1 MKNTLIKVFR
11 LQRVDSVADRV
22 FTGNDR
28 TDIMKK
34 WNRPAMHFPACL
46 KWIRSAGLKGYEKAR
61 KIRETWEIVMAG
73 KKNRDRTEKT
83 LCRENGKAMEMVIE
97 TEAAQGEKQQI
108 PGNEPANAD
117 KKKQEEREAELP
129 EAFLKRM
136 RELLGEEFPAFLESY
151 EAERVQ
157 GLRWNPLKG
166 EPSSLVLR
174 YGKRFGLSPVS
185 WCAEGN
191 YYDQKTRPGKHALHE
206 AGIYYIQE
214 PSAMAVTVLLD
225 PQPGERILDLCAA
238 PGGKTTHIAGRMR
251 NQGLLVSN
259 EIHPARA
266 KILSRNVERMG
277 IGNCVVTNEDSGRL
291 RLYFPE
297 FFDRIVVD
305 VPCSGEGMFRKDEL
319 ARSQWSPENVLHC
332 AKRQQEILDNA
343 AAMLKPGGR
352 LVYSTCTFAPEE
364 DEQAV
369 ERFLQEHRDFSIEK
383 PECAAAL
390 EGLSHGR
397 PEWSQTNMT
406 GLADTFRIWPH
417 KCEGEGHYLA
427 CLKKTGDNFGEA
439 CQELTEA
446 DSRKKEKKKDRGSQ
460 NGKKK
465 GSGETAR
472 ENQALLQV
480 MFQELFTRQEA
491 QTWRESCSTER
502 LVSYGDQIYL
512 LPAGIPDLSGLRV
525 LRPGLHL
532 ATGKKNRL
540 EPSHALALFLDPDT
554 VNQSVELDAES
565 AEIRTYLSGGT
576 LSAEGLE
583 NGWALV
589 CADGWPAGW
598 AKASSGILKNHYPK
612 GLRQDL

>member
-1 MKNTLIKVFR
+1 
-11 LQRVDSVADRV
+11 
-22 FTGNDR
+22 
-28 TDIMKK
+28 
-34 WNRPAMHFPACL
+34 
-46 KWIRSAGLKGYEKAR
+46 
-61 KIRETWEIVMAG
+61 MAG
-73 KKNRDRTEKT
+73 KKNRDRIEKT
-83 LCRENGKAMEMVIE
+83 VCRGNGKAIGMAIE
-97 TEAAQGEKQQI
+97 IEAAQEGKKELSW
-108 PGNEPANAD
+108 NEPADAD
-117 KKKQEEREAELP
+117 KKKQEESGAELP

-136 RELLGEEFPAFLESY
+136 KDLLKGEFPAFLESY

-166 EPSSLVLR
+166 EPASLALR
-174 YGKRFGLSPVS
+174 YGKRFGLSSVS
-185 WCAEGN
+185 WCPEGN

-238 PGGKTTHIAGRMR
+238 PGGKTTHIAGRMG

-277 IGNCVVTNEDSGRL
+277 IGNCVVTNEDSGHL

-305 VPCSGEGMFRKDEL
+305 APCSGEGMFRKDEL

-369 ERFLQEHRDFSIEK
+369 ERFLQEHGDFSIEK

-397 PEWSQTNMT
+397 PEWSQTNMI
-406 GLADTFRIWPH
+406 GLEDTFRIWPH

-427 CLKKTGDNFGEA
+427 CLKKAETDIGEA
-439 CQELTEA
+439 CQESSEA
-446 DSRKKEKKKDRGSQ
+446 DCRKKEKKKDRSSQ

-465 GSGETAR
+465 GSGER

-480 MFQELFTRQEA
+480 LFQELFTRQEA
-491 QTWRESCSTER
+491 QAWMEACSTER
-502 LVSYGDQIYL
+502 LISYGDQIYL
-512 LPAGIPDLSGLRV
+512 LPSGLPDLSGLRV

-540 EPSHALALFLDPDT
+540 EPSHALALCLDPDK
-554 VNQSVELDAES
+554 VSRRIELDAES
-565 AEIRTYLSGGT
+565 EEIRTYLSGGT
-576 LSAEGLE
+576 LSAEGME
-583 NGWALV
+583 NGWTLV

-598 AKASSGILKNHYPK
+598 AKTASGILKNHYPK
-612 GLRQDL
+612 GLRQEL

>member
-1 MKNTLIKVFR
+1 
-11 LQRVDSVADRV
+11 
-22 FTGNDR
+22 
-28 TDIMKK
+28 
-34 WNRPAMHFPACL
+34 
-46 KWIRSAGLKGYEKAR
+46 
-61 KIRETWEIVMAG
+61 MAG

-83 LCRENGKAMEMVIE
+83 VCRENGKAMEMVIE
-97 TEAAQGEKQQI
+97 TESAQEEKQQI
-108 PGNEPANAD
+108 PGNESANAD

-136 RELLGEEFPAFLESY
+136 KELLGEEFPAFLESY

-305 VPCSGEGMFRKDEL
+305 APCSGEGMFRKEEE
-319 ARSQWSPENVLHC
+319 AVRQWSEDHVKMC
-332 AKRQQEILDNA
+332 AARQREILEDA
-343 AAMLKPGGR
+343 ASMLKPGGTM
-352 LVYSTCTFAPEE
+352 VYSTCTFAPEE
-364 DEQAV
+364 NEGTILAFLKSHDDFYLEERECPKGLMAAV
-369 ERFLQEHRDFSIEK
+369 PQWAFFGADKEDDSERDLAGENGIEK
-383 PECAAAL
+383 YHL
-390 EGLSHGR
+390 ER
-397 PEWSQTNMT
+397 
-406 GLADTFRIWPH
+406 AFRIMPH
-417 KCEGEGHYLA
+417 KTEGEGHFMAVLRRKEDGMGFSGKRSLPAYMDL
-427 CLKKTGDNFGEA
+427 
-439 CQELTEA
+439 
-446 DSRKKEKKKDRGSQ
+446 KKEKDVLKELHRFLEETLTEPEVLKKR
-460 NGKKK
+460 K
-465 GSGETAR
+465 EYLR
-472 ENQALLQV
+472 
-480 MFQELFTRQEA
+480 F
-491 QTWRESCSTER
+491 
-502 LVSYGDQIYL
+502 GDQLYL
-512 LPAGIPDLSGLRV
+512 LPPQMVSLKGLKV
-525 LRPGLHL
+525 LRPGLHIG
-532 ATGKKNRL
+532 TIKKNRF
-540 EPSHALALFLDPDT
+540 EPSHALALWLFPEDAKVQKEVEPDGT
-554 VNQSVELDAES
+554 EAVKYLKGETLTGDTGMS
-565 AEIRTYLSGGT
+565 APCEKGWVLICTGNVSLGWGKMAAGT
-576 LSAEGLE
+576 
-583 NGWALV
+583 
-589 CADGWPAGW
+589 
-598 AKASSGILKNHYPK
+598 IKNHYPK
-612 GLRQDL
+612 GLRWM

>member
-1 MKNTLIKVFR
+1 
-11 LQRVDSVADRV
+11 
-22 FTGNDR
+22 
-28 TDIMKK
+28 
-34 WNRPAMHFPACL
+34 
-46 KWIRSAGLKGYEKAR
+46 
-61 KIRETWEIVMAG
+61 MAG

-83 LCRENGKAMEMVIE
+83 VCRENGKAMEMVIE
-97 TEAAQGEKQQI
+97 TESAQEEKQQI
-108 PGNEPANAD
+108 PGNESANAD

-136 RELLGEEFPAFLESY
+136 KELLGEEFPAFLESY

-305 VPCSGEGMFRKDEL
+305 APCSGEGMFRKDEL

-427 CLKKTGDNFGEA
+427 CLKKAGANFGEA

-554 VNQSVELDAES
+554 VNQSVELDAECMINFIIS
-565 AEIRTYLSGGT
+565 
-576 LSAEGLE
+576 
-583 NGWALV
+583 
-589 CADGWPAGW
+589 
-598 AKASSGILKNHYPK
+598 
-612 GLRQDL
+612 